1 MEAALM
7 SIDQIYRT
15 KLGGTRDTLA
25 LSSMGAGALMTS
37 PYFANIPAAVPMALG
52 AAGATYLGTRLFD
65 FWRQQN
71 ILESKIS
78 IQSAAALTKPDG
90 LLLGFTTDTGKPVY
104 LPDDDLMR
112 HGFIGGQSGVGKT
125 VMGRLLMFQQI
136 QRGGGLI
143 FMDGKLTA
151 EDMETVYQYCCACGR
166 EQDLLILN
174 PGDPDKSHTY
184 SPILRG
190 EPDEVSA
197 RVLSLIPA
205 TDSNPGA
212 DHYKQSANQG
222 ITTLVAAMQAAGL
235 AYNFIDFTI
244 LLMNHRAMEEL
255 ETRLKKTRPHHD
267 ATKNL
272 SLFLEQYKG
281 GGKPGSGL
289 ENMVDI
295 KRMRE
300 TFGGVGGRM
309 YMFGTGSFGKVM
321 NTYTPEIDLFEA
333 IKSNKIIYVAL
344 PTMGKNEA
352 ASNFGKMFLGDLRTA
367 ISWVQ
372 ALPESQRPNPP
383 FFVFMDEAGSYAVQS
398 LARPFEQSRSARIA
412 LWPAVQTMANLE
424 SVSDEFKE
432 MVIGN
437 TWTKIMFKVGTQ
449 ATAEEC
455 AELIG
460 YQTGIAK
467 SLSATQNQS
476 TNSPLLNM
484 TPEGGAGAGSGF
496 SEGQREQEEY
506 KVSPDDLKALG
517 KGECIVTYGGD
528 TVFNLRVP
536 MITIDKKLQREIGPL
551 RINHFRR
558 PQVEGADFFKNA
570 DKYLGGSSVPSGGR
584 KRDFGQELANE

>member
-1 MEAALM
+1 M
-7 SIDQIYRT
+7 SIAQIYRT
-15 KLGGTRDTLA
+15 KLGGSLDTLA

-37 PYFANIPAAVPMALG
+37 PYFANLPVGVPMALG
-52 AAGATYLGTRLFD
+52 AAGATYLGSRLFD

-71 ILESKIS
+71 ILASKIS
-78 IQSAAALTKPDG
+78 MQSAAALSRPDG
-90 LLLGFTTDTGKPVY
+90 LLLGYTTDTGKPVY

-112 HGFIGGQSGVGKT
+112 HGFIAGQSGVGKT
-125 VMGRLLMFQQI
+125 VLGRSLMFQQI

-143 FMDGKLTA
+143 FMDGKLNA
-151 EDMETVYQYCCACGR
+151 DDIETIYQYCCFCGR

-174 PGDPDKSHTY
+174 PGDPDRSNTY
-184 SPILRG
+184 NPILRG
-190 EPDEVSA
+190 DPDEISA
-197 RVLSLIPA
+197 RALSLIPA

-222 ITTLVAAMQAAGL
+222 IATLVAAMQAAGL

-244 LLMNHRAMEEL
+244 LLMNHKAMEEL
-255 ETRLKKTRPHHD
+255 EMRLKKTRPHHD

-300 TFGGVGGRM
+300 TFGGIGGRM
-309 YMFGTGSFGKVM
+309 YMFGTGSFGKVL

-372 ALPESQRPNPP
+372 ALQESQRPNPP
-383 FFVFMDEAGSYAVQS
+383 FFVFMDEVGSYAVQS
-398 LARPFEQSRSARIA
+398 LARPFEQSRSAHIA
-412 LWPAVQTMANLE
+412 LFPAAQTLANLE
-424 SVSDEFKE
+424 VVSKDFKE
-432 MVIGN
+432 MVVGN
-437 TWTKIMFKVGTQ
+437 SWTKIMFKLGTQ
-449 ATAEEC
+449 ATAEEF

-460 YQTGIAK
+460 YQKGVAK
-467 SLSATQNQS
+467 SLSSTQNQS
-476 TNSPLLNM
+476 TSSPLLNM

-496 SEGQREQEEY
+496 AEAEREQEVH
-506 KVSPDDLKALG
+506 KASPDDLKALD

-536 MITIDKKLQREIGPL
+536 MISVGKKLQREIGPL

-584 KRDFGQELANE
+584 KRDFSQELANE